1 MRGPRCRGERAA
13 ADPACREP
21 DQDLARLWIRKLD
34 LLDHRR
40 LAELLQHRGA
50 ICILPSFLGRRSG
63 VTLCQDRAPMSA
75 NTIGRMV
82 LESTERHSGAAIRFP
97 RDGTWHEWSFAELGT
112 AVRELAR
119 RLAALG
125 LEPGDRVALLGETRP
140 EWTLADAA
148 LLAAGLVVVPVYH
161 TNSPEECRYVVDH
174 SGARA
179 IILEDAGQLAKI
191 EAVRRELPG
200 LEHVISMVPAG
211 DTTTVADLRTR
222 ADETPEAE
230 LQRRLDAVDPDDVA
244 TIVYTSGTTGPPKGC
259 MLTHRSVLFTGEAYV
274 ETVDLRPPATLFMF
288 LPLAHALA
296 RVVQMVSI
304 QIGGTL
310 AFWSGDSRRLVED
323 VGAARPTHFPSV
335 PRVFEKIHA
344 RVLARGEEGSA
355 VKQRLFA
362 WAIATGR
369 KARPAMRKGTASAAL
384 KAQYAVADR
393 LVLSK
398 VRDLVG
404 GRLELAL
411 TGAAPI
417 PGEVLEF
424 LDACGI
430 TVLEGYGMTESCAA
444 ATLNPPHDPRFG
456 TVGPALPGTGVRIA
470 DDGEILL
477 SGPNV
482 FKGYHRNEEATREV
496 FEGDAVRTGDLG
508 ELEDGYLR
516 ITGRKKDLIITSSGK
531 NISPTNIEN
540 ALRESRWISQAV
552 VHGDNRSYLVAVLT
566 LDADEAPALAAEL
579 GIDGD
584 VAAMA
589 SDPRVRE
596 VLQRDVDAANAR
608 FARIEQ
614 VKKFTVLEQDLSQD
628 AGELTPT
635 MKVKRAVVEKRYADT
650 FEALY
655 AG

>member
-1 MRGPRCRGERAA
+1 M
-13 ADPACREP
+13 
-21 DQDLARLWIRKLD
+21 
-34 LLDHRR
+34 
-40 LAELLQHRGA
+40 
-50 ICILPSFLGRRSG
+50 
-63 VTLCQDRAPMSA
+63 TA
-75 NTIGRMV
+75 NSLGRMV
-82 LESTERHSGAAIRFP
+82 LDATERHSGAAIRYP
-97 RDGTWHEWSFAELGT
+97 RDGTWHEWSFADLGT

-119 RLAALG
+119 GLAALG

-148 LLAAGLVVVPVYH
+148 VLAAGLVVVPVYH

-174 SGARA
+174 SGAKA
-179 IILEDAGQLAKI
+179 IVLENTAQLEKI
-191 EAVRRELPG
+191 EAVRDQLPG
-200 LEHVISMVPAG
+200 LEHVVSMEATGRTATIDDVRGRAG
-211 DTTTVADLRTR
+211 
-222 ADETPEAE
+222 ETPEEE
-230 LQRRLDAVDPDDVA
+230 LQRRLEAVEADDVA

-259 MLTHRSVLFTGEAYV
+259 MLSHRNVLFTGEAYV
-274 ETVDLRPPATLFMF
+274 QQIHLRPPATLFMF

-296 RVVQMVSI
+296 RVVQMVSL
-304 QIGGTL
+304 QVGCTL

-323 VGAARPTHFPSV
+323 VGAAAPTHFPSV

-344 RVLARGEEGSA
+344 RVLARGAEGSA

-369 KARPAMRKGTASAAL
+369 RARPAMRAGTASAAL
-384 KAQYAVADR
+384 KAQYALADR

-398 VRDLVG
+398 VRDLFG

-417 PGEVLEF
+417 PREVLEF

-430 TVLEGYGMTESCAA
+430 TVLEGYGMTETCAA
-444 ATLNPPHDPRFG
+444 ATLNTPEVPRFG
-456 TVGPALPGTGVRIA
+456 TVGPALPGTGAAIA

-482 FKGYHRNEEATREV
+482 FKGYHRNEEATAEV
-496 FEGDAVRTGDLG
+496 FVDGAVRTGDLG
-508 ELEDGYLR
+508 ELEDGFLR

-552 VHGDNRSYLVAVLT
+552 VHGDNRSYLVALLT
-566 LDADEAPALAAEL
+566 LDVDEASAFATEL

-584 VAAMA
+584 VESMSSHPKVLEALQK
-589 SDPRVRE
+589 E
-596 VLQRDVDAANAR
+596 VDVANAR

-614 VKKFTVLEQDLSQD
+614 VKKFTVLEKDLSQE

-635 MKVKRAVVEKRYADT
+635 MKVKRAVVERRYADT
-650 FEALY
+650 FGALY
-655 AG
+655 DG

>member
-1 MRGPRCRGERAA
+1 MSEN
-13 ADPACREP
+13 
-21 DQDLARLWIRKLD
+21 
-34 LLDHRR
+34 
-40 LAELLQHRGA
+40 
-50 ICILPSFLGRRSG
+50 SLG
-63 VTLCQDRAPMSA
+63 Q
-75 NTIGRMV
+75 MV
-82 LESTERHSGAAIRFP
+82 LDAAERHSGTAIRFP
-97 RDGTWHEWSFAELGT
+97 SDGTWHEWSFAEFGS

-119 RLAALG
+119 GLAALG
-125 LEPGDRVALLGETRP
+125 LEPGDHVALLGETRP
-140 EWTLADAA
+140 DWTLADAA
-148 LLAAGLVVVPVYH
+148 ILAAGLVVVPVYH

-179 IILEDAGQLAKI
+179 IIVEDAEQLEKI
-191 EAVRRELPG
+191 EAVRDELPG
-200 LEHVISMVPAG
+200 LEHVVSMHDTG
-211 DTTTVADLRTR
+211 RTTTVADVRARAGEVDDSVLATR
-222 ADETPEAE
+222 LEAIG
-230 LQRRLDAVDPDDVA
+230 PDDVA

-259 MLTHRSVLFTGEAYV
+259 VLTHRNILSTGDAYI
-274 ETVDLRPPATLFMF
+274 ELIHLRPPATLFMF

-296 RVVQMVSI
+296 RVVQMVSL
-304 QIGGTL
+304 QTGCTL

-323 VGAARPTHFPSV
+323 VGAAAPTHFPSV

-344 RVLARGEEGSA
+344 RVLARGSEGST

-369 KARPAMRKGTASAAL
+369 KARPAMRAGSASAVL
-384 KAQYAVADR
+384 RGQYALADR

-398 VRDLVG
+398 VREVFG

-417 PGEVLEF
+417 PAEVLEF

-430 TVLEGYGMTESCAA
+430 TVLEGYGMTETCAA
-444 ATLNPPHDPRFG
+444 ATLNPPEDPRFG

-470 DDGEILL
+470 EDGEILL

-496 FEGDAVRTGDLG
+496 FDGDAVRTGDLG

-552 VHGDNRSYLVAVLT
+552 VHGDNRSYLVALLT
-566 LDADEAPALAAEL
+566 LDADEASALAAEL
-579 GIDGD
+579 GIEGD
-584 VAAMA
+584 VRAMA
-589 SDPRVRE
+589 GHVRVRE
-596 VLQRDVDAANAR
+596 ALQRDVDGANSR

-614 VKKFTVLEQDLSQD
+614 VKKFVVLEEDLSQE

-635 MKVKRAVVEKRYADT
+635 MKVKRAVVEQRYAAT
-650 FEALY
+650 FSALY
-655 AG
+655 DG

>member
-1 MRGPRCRGERAA
+1 
-13 ADPACREP
+13 
-21 DQDLARLWIRKLD
+21 
-34 LLDHRR
+34 
-40 LAELLQHRGA
+40 
-50 ICILPSFLGRRSG
+50 
-63 VTLCQDRAPMSA
+63 MSA
-75 NTIGRMV
+75 NTLGRMV
-82 LESTERHSGAAIRFP
+82 LDSTERHSGAAIRFP
-97 RDGTWHEWSFAELGT
+97 RDGTWHEWSFSELGK

-119 RLAALG
+119 GLAALG

-140 EWTLADAA
+140 EWTLADVA

-179 IILEDAGQLAKI
+179 IIVEDEGQLKKI
-191 EAVRRELPG
+191 EAVRGELPE
-200 LEHVISMVPAG
+200 LEHIVSMVPAG
-211 DTTTVADLRTR
+211 DTTTFADLRAR
-222 ADETPEAE
+222 SVEIPELE
-230 LQRRLDAVDPDDVA
+230 LQRRLDAVQPDDVA

-259 MLTHRSVLFTGEAYV
+259 MLTHRNVLFTGDAYV
-274 ETVDLRPPATLFMF
+274 GQIHLEPPAVLFMF

-304 QIGGTL
+304 EYGCTL
-310 AFWSGDSRRLVED
+310 AFWSGDARRLVED
-323 VGAARPTHFPSV
+323 VGTAAPTHFPSV

-369 KARPAMRKGTASAAL
+369 KARPAMRSGTASAAL
-384 KAQYAVADR
+384 KAQYALADR

-398 VRDLVG
+398 VRDLFG

-417 PGEVLEF
+417 PREVLEF

-430 TVLEGYGMTESCAA
+430 TVLEGYGMTETCAA
-444 ATLNPPHDPRFG
+444 ATLNPPEDPRFG
-456 TVGPALPGTGVRIA
+456 TVGPRLPGTDVRIA

-477 SGPNV
+477 IGPNV
-482 FKGYHRNEEATREV
+482 FKGYHRNDEATREV

-508 ELEDGYLR
+508 ELDDGYLR

-531 NISPTNIEN
+531 NISPNNIEN

-566 LDADEAPALAAEL
+566 LDPDEVKALAEEL

-584 VAAMA
+584 EAAMA
-589 SDPRVRE
+589 DHPRVRE
-596 VLQRDVDAANAR
+596 ALQRGVDQANAR

-614 VKKFTVLEQDLSQD
+614 VKKFTVLDHDLSQE

-650 FEALY
+650 FNGLY
-655 AG
+655 DG

>member
-1 MRGPRCRGERAA
+1 
-13 ADPACREP
+13 
-21 DQDLARLWIRKLD
+21 
-34 LLDHRR
+34 
-40 LAELLQHRGA
+40 
-50 ICILPSFLGRRSG
+50 
-63 VTLCQDRAPMSA
+63 MSE
-75 NTIGRMV
+75 NSLGRMV
-82 LESTERHSGAAIRFP
+82 LDSTERNSGIAIRFP
-97 RDGTWHEWSFAELGT
+97 RDGTWHEWSYGDLGT
-112 AVRELAR
+112 AIRELAR
-119 RLAALG
+119 GLAALG

-148 LLAAGLVVVPVYH
+148 LLAAGLVVVPVYQ

-179 IILEDAGQLAKI
+179 IILENAAQLEKI
-191 EAVRRELPG
+191 EAVQGELPG
-200 LEHVISMVPAG
+200 LEHVVSMEPAG
-211 DTTTVADLRTR
+211 DTTTVADVR
-222 ADETPEAE
+222 ARAGEIAEEE
-230 LQRRLDAVDPDDVA
+230 LQRRLDAVGPDDVA

-259 MLTHRSVLFTGEAYV
+259 MLTHRNVLFTGEAYI
-274 ETVDLRPPATLFMF
+274 EQVDLKAPATLFMF

-296 RVVQMVSI
+296 RVVQMVSF

-310 AFWSGDSRRLVED
+310 AFWSGDSRKLVED

-344 RVLARGEEGSA
+344 RVLARGQEGSA
-355 VKQRLFA
+355 VRRRLFA

-369 KARPAMRKGTASAAL
+369 AARPAMRADTASAAL
-384 KAQYAVADR
+384 KARYALADR

-398 VRDLVG
+398 VRDLFG

-430 TVLEGYGMTESCAA
+430 TVLEGYGMTETCAA
-444 ATLNPPHDPRFG
+444 ATLNTPGDPRFG
-456 TVGPALPGTGVRIA
+456 TVGPRLPGTDVSIA
-470 DDGEILL
+470 EDGEILL
-477 SGPNV
+477 SGANV
-482 FKGYHRNEEATREV
+482 FKGYHRNEEATRDV

-508 ELEDGYLR
+508 ELDDGFLR

-552 VHGDNRSYLVAVLT
+552 VYGDNRSYLVALLT
-566 LDADEAPALAAEL
+566 LDAEEASALASEL
-579 GIDGD
+579 GVGD
-584 VAAMA
+584 DVRAMA

-596 VLQRDVDAANAR
+596 VLQKEVDEANSR

-614 VKKFTVLEQDLSQD
+614 VKKFTVLENDLSQE

-650 FEALY
+650 FSALY
-655 AG
+655 DG

>member
-1 MRGPRCRGERAA
+1 
-13 ADPACREP
+13 
-21 DQDLARLWIRKLD
+21 
-34 LLDHRR
+34 
-40 LAELLQHRGA
+40 
-50 ICILPSFLGRRSG
+50 
-63 VTLCQDRAPMSA
+63 MSE
-75 NTIGRMV
+75 NSLGRMV
-82 LESTERHSGAAIRFP
+82 LDSTERYRGTAIRFP

-119 RLAALG
+119 GMAALG

-148 LLAAGLVVVPVYH
+148 LLAGGFVVVPVYH
-161 TNSPEECRYVVDH
+161 TNSPEECKYVVDH

-179 IILEDAGQLAKI
+179 IIVENTAQLEKI
-191 EAVRRELPG
+191 EAVRDDLPG
-200 LEHVISMVPAG
+200 LEHIVSMEPTGRTPTVDDIRGRAGEVPE
-211 DTTTVADLRTR
+211 DD
-222 ADETPEAE
+222 
-230 LQRRLDAVDPDDVA
+230 LQRRLDAIAADDVA

-259 MLTHRSVLFTGEAYV
+259 MLTHRNVLFTGEAYV
-274 ETVDLRPPATLFMF
+274 KQIDLRSGAVLFMF

-296 RVVQMVSI
+296 RVVQMVAF
-304 QIGGTL
+304 QTGGTL
-310 AFWSGDSRRLVED
+310 AFWSGDSRKLVED
-323 VGAARPTHFPSV
+323 VGAAAPTHFPSV

-344 RVLARGEEGSA
+344 RVLARGDEGSDF
-355 VKQRLFA
+355 KRRLFA

-369 KARPAMRKGTASAAL
+369 KARPAMRKGTASPAL
-384 KAQYAVADR
+384 KAQYALADR

-398 VRDLVG
+398 VRDLFG

-417 PGEVLEF
+417 PREVLEF

-430 TVLEGYGMTESCAA
+430 TVLEGYGMTETCAA
-444 ATLNPPHDPRFG
+444 ATLNPPNDPRFG
-456 TVGPALPGTGVRIA
+456 TVGPRLPGTDVKIA
-470 DDGEILL
+470 EDGEILL
-477 SGPNV
+477 IGPNV
-482 FKGYHRNEEATREV
+482 FKGYHRSDDATRDV

-508 ELEDGYLR
+508 ELDDGYLR

-552 VHGDNRSYLVAVLT
+552 VHGDNRSYLVALLT
-566 LDADEAPALAAEL
+566 LDAEEAPALASEL
-579 GIDGD
+579 GIDGE
-584 VAAMA
+584 VATMA
-589 SDPRVRE
+589 GDPRVRE
-596 VLQRDVDAANAR
+596 ALQKDVDEANSR

-614 VKKFTVLEQDLSQD
+614 VKKFTVLESDLSQE

-650 FEALY
+650 FSELY
-655 AG
+655 DG

>member
-1 MRGPRCRGERAA
+1 MSEN
-13 ADPACREP
+13 
-21 DQDLARLWIRKLD
+21 
-34 LLDHRR
+34 
-40 LAELLQHRGA
+40 
-50 ICILPSFLGRRSG
+50 SLG
-63 VTLCQDRAPMSA
+63 Q
-75 NTIGRMV
+75 MV
-82 LESTERHSGAAIRFP
+82 LDAAERHSGTAIRFP

-119 RLAALG
+119 GLAALG
-125 LEPGDRVALLGETRP
+125 LEPGEKVALLGETRP

-148 LLAAGLVVVPVYH
+148 ILAAGLVVVPVYQ

-174 SGARA
+174 SEARA

-191 EAVRRELPG
+191 EAVRDQLPG
-200 LEHVISMVPAG
+200 LEHVISMEPAG
-211 DTTTVADLRTR
+211 GTTTVDDLRGR
-222 ADETPEAE
+222 AGEVDEAE
-230 LQRRLDAVDPDDVA
+230 LVKRLEAVGIDDVA

-259 MLTHRSVLFTGEAYV
+259 MLTHRNVLATGEAYRQQV
-274 ETVDLRPPATLFMF
+274 GLKPGAVLFMF

-296 RVVQMVSI
+296 RVVQMVSLEV
-304 QIGGTL
+304 GCTL
-310 AFWSGDSRRLVED
+310 AFWSGDSRKLVED
-323 VGAARPTHFPSV
+323 VGAAAPTHFPSV

-344 RVLARGEEGSA
+344 RVLARGSEGSA

-369 KARPAMRKGTASAAL
+369 KARPAMRRGTASAAL
-384 KAQYAVADR
+384 KAQYALADR
-393 LVLSK
+393 LVLGK
-398 VRDLVG
+398 VRQVFG

-417 PGEVLEF
+417 PLEVLEF

-430 TVLEGYGMTESCAA
+430 TVLEGYGMSETCAA

-456 TVGPALPGTGVRIA
+456 TVGPALPGFAVEIA
-470 DDGEILL
+470 EDGEILL
-477 SGPNV
+477 GGPNV
-482 FKGYHRNEEATREV
+482 FKGYHRNDEATAETFV
-496 FEGDAVRTGDLG
+496 GDLVRTGDLG

-552 VHGDNRSYLVAVLT
+552 VHGDNRSYLVALLT
-566 LDADEAPALAAEL
+566 LDADEAAALAEEL

-584 VAAMA
+584 VQSM
-589 SDPRVRE
+589 STHDRVRE
-596 VLQRDVDAANAR
+596 RLQQDVDQANAQ

-614 VKKFTVLEQDLSQD
+614 IKKFTVLEVDLSQE

-635 MKVKRAVVEKRYADT
+635 MKVKRAVVERRYADT
-650 FEALY
+650 FSGMY
-655 AG
+655 DG

>member
-1 MRGPRCRGERAA
+1 MSENSLGE
-13 ADPACREP
+13 
-21 DQDLARLWIRKLD
+21 
-34 LLDHRR
+34 
-40 LAELLQHRGA
+40 
-50 ICILPSFLGRRSG
+50 
-63 VTLCQDRAPMSA
+63 
-75 NTIGRMV
+75 MV
-82 LESTERHSGAAIRFP
+82 LDAAGRHSGTAIRFP

-112 AVRELAR
+112 AVRELAGG
-119 RLAALG
+119 LAALG

-148 LLAAGLVVVPVYH
+148 ILAAGLVVVPVYQ

-191 EAVRRELPG
+191 DQVRDQLPG

-211 DTTTVADLRTR
+211 ETTTVADLRSR
-222 ADETPEAE
+222 AGEVDEAE
-230 LQRRLDAVDPDDVA
+230 LVKRLEAVGIDDVA

-259 MLTHRSVLFTGEAYV
+259 ELTHRNVLATGEAYRQQV
-274 ETVDLRPPATLFMF
+274 NLKPGAVLFMF

-296 RVVQMVSI
+296 RVVQMVSLEV
-304 QIGGTL
+304 GCTL
-310 AFWSGDSRRLVED
+310 AFWSGDSKRLVED
-323 VGAARPTHFPSV
+323 VGTAAPTHFPSV

-344 RVLARGEEGSA
+344 RVLARGSEGSA

-369 KARPAMRKGTASAAL
+369 RARPAMRRGTASAAL
-384 KAQYAVADR
+384 KAQYALADR
-393 LVLSK
+393 LVLGK
-398 VRDLVG
+398 VRQVFG

-417 PGEVLEF
+417 PREVLEF

-430 TVLEGYGMTESCAA
+430 TVLEGYGMTETTAA
-444 ATLNPPHDPRFG
+444 ATLNPPGDPRFG
-456 TVGPALPGTGVRIA
+456 TVGPALPGFKVEIA
-470 DDGEILL
+470 EDGEILL
-477 SGPNV
+477 GGPNV
-482 FKGYHRNEEATREV
+482 FKGYHRNEEATAETFV
-496 FEGDAVRTGDLG
+496 GDLVRTGDLG

-552 VHGDNRSYLVAVLT
+552 VHGDNRSYLVALLT
-566 LDADEAPALAAEL
+566 LDADEVGALAEEL
-579 GIDGD
+579 GVAGD
-584 VAAMA
+584 MRAMA
-589 SDPRVRE
+589 GDERVRQRLQQE
-596 VLQRDVDAANAR
+596 VDTANAQ

-614 VKKFTVLEQDLSQD
+614 VKKFTVLEADLSQE

-635 MKVKRAVVEKRYADT
+635 MKVKRAVVERRYADT
-650 FEALY
+650 FSEMY
-655 AG
+655 DG

>member
-1 MRGPRCRGERAA
+1 
-13 ADPACREP
+13 
-21 DQDLARLWIRKLD
+21 
-34 LLDHRR
+34 
-40 LAELLQHRGA
+40 
-50 ICILPSFLGRRSG
+50 
-63 VTLCQDRAPMSA
+63 MSE
-75 NTIGRMV
+75 NSLGRMV
-82 LESTERHSGAAIRFP
+82 LDSTERYSGTAIRFP
-97 RDGTWHEWSFAELGT
+97 RDGTWHAWSFTELGT

-119 RLAALG
+119 GLAALG

-148 LLAAGLVVVPVYH
+148 LLAAGFVVVPVYH

-179 IILEDAGQLAKI
+179 IVVENAAQLEKI
-191 EAVRRELPG
+191 ESVRGELPG
-200 LEHVISMVPAG
+200 LEHIVSMEETGRTP
-211 DTTTVADLRTR
+211 TVADLRDR
-222 ADETPEAE
+222 AGEVPEAE
-230 LQRRLDAVDPDDVA
+230 LERRLQAVGPDDVA

-259 MLTHRSVLFTGEAYV
+259 MLTHRNVLFTGEAYV
-274 ETVDLRPPATLFMF
+274 KQIDLRSGATLFMF

-296 RVVQMVSI
+296 RVVQMVAI
-304 QIGGTL
+304 QTGGTL
-310 AFWSGDSRRLVED
+310 AFWSGDSRKLVED

-355 VKQRLFA
+355 VKRRLFA

-369 KARPAMRKGTASAAL
+369 RARPAMRKGTASAAL
-384 KAQYAVADR
+384 KAQYALADR

-398 VRDLVG
+398 VREVFG

-430 TVLEGYGMTESCAA
+430 TVLEGYGMTETCAA
-444 ATLNPPHDPRFG
+444 ATLNTPADPRFG
-456 TVGPALPGTGVRIA
+456 TVGPVLPGTGVDIA
-470 DDGEILL
+470 EDGEILL
-477 SGPNV
+477 RGPNV
-482 FKGYHRNEEATREV
+482 FKGYHRNEEATAEV
-496 FEGDAVRTGDLG
+496 FEDDAVRTGDLG
-508 ELEDGYLR
+508 ELDDGFLR

-552 VHGDNRSYLVAVLT
+552 VHGDNRSYLVALLT
-566 LDADEAPALAAEL
+566 LDADEAPALASEL

-584 VAAMA
+584 VRAMA
-589 SDPRVRE
+589 ADPRVRDA
-596 VLQRDVDAANAR
+596 LQREVDEANSR

-614 VKKFTVLEQDLSQD
+614 VKKFTVLDADLSQE

-635 MKVKRAVVEKRYADT
+635 MKVKRAVVEQRYADA
-650 FEALY
+650 FSALY
-655 AG
+655 DG